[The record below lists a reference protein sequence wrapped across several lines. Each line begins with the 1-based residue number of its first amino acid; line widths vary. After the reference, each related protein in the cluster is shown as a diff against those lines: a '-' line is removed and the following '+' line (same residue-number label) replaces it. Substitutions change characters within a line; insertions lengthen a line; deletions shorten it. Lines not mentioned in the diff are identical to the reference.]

1 MRVVIQRVK
10 KSTLTINNQT
20 HASIKEGLVV
30 FVGFE
35 MNDTEAD
42 LNWMT
47 HKLIHLRV
55 MKDEQDKMNL
65 SLQETKGEL
74 LLVSQ
79 FTLYASTKKGN
90 RPSFVEAAKPVIAQ
104 GLYNRFLASLEA
116 NMDGRIASGVFGA
129 DMQVSL
135 DNDGPVTIII
145 DSKNKTNDN

>member
-47 HKLIHLRV
+47 HKI
-55 MKDEQDKMNL
+55 
-65 SLQETKGEL
+65 
-74 LLVSQ
+74 
-79 FTLYASTKKGN
+79 
-90 RPSFVEAAKPVIAQ
+90 
-104 GLYNRFLASLEA
+104 
-116 NMDGRIASGVFGA
+116 GRAHV
-129 DMQVSL
+129 
-135 DNDGPVTIII
+135 
-145 DSKNKTNDN
+145 